1 MSGQCATQRQQYVNS
16 LLVLSACL
24 NKTGFSQLTGR
35 KNGAPDED
43 TRVSL
48 ARPVL
53 SSAHYFQAPVEVASK
68 TLFESCSRAKIRFTV
83 FCFFIASPT
92 AMILVIHVLRRFF
105 FCDRN
110 LRGRSCLSRQRRDMS
125 ITSKGRCLEKVILNL
140 SVSLLKV

>member
-1 MSGQCATQRQQYVNS
+1 MEACAFVRSMRNPAATVCKFSSFVIS
-16 LLVLSACL
+16 LFEPKPV
-24 NKTGFSQLTGR
+24 GR
-35 KNGAPDED
+35 KKGAHDED

-53 SSAHYFQAPVEVASK
+53 SVAHYFQVPVEVANE
-68 TLFESCSRAKIRFTV
+68 TLFQPYNTVYCFLFLYSFANCSDIGHPCTKAV
-83 FCFFIASPT
+83 
-92 AMILVIHVLRRFF
+92 FF